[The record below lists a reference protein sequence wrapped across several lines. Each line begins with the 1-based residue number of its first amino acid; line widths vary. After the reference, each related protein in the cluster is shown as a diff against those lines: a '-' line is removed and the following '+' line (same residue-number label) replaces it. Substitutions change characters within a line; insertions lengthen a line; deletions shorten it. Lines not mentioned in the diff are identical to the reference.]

1 MVRPMCRVKSRYFLR
16 IQVEDRSG
24 VLAELARMG
33 SSTPALTMGI
43 PDEFVPQGKADLL
56 LHDLGLDAQGI
67 AAAIEERL

>member
-1 MVRPMCRVKSRYFLR
+1 
-16 IQVEDRSG
+16 
-24 VLAELARMG
+24 MG